1 MGSLK
6 GKVQGHLREG
16 LGMVEPANVFGG
28 RESIISA
35 CMPSRVVPCD
45 LDVSHADKPF
55 SSISFLTNTNA
66 YRHSLKEANW
76 WHILHN

>member
-6 GKVQGHLREG
+6 GKFQGHLRKG
-16 LGMVEPANVFGG
+16 LGVVEPTNVFHG

-55 SSISFLTNTNA
+55 SSISFLTDTNA
-66 YRHSLKEANW
+66 
-76 WHILHN
+76 